1 MFAFQSECNKIDFK
15 SENESSALYD
25 YDSKTNT
32 ICRRDDSK
40 DLCAISSDEQG
51 LYTVD
56 SKYETIDAGAFY
68 KNTSLT
74 DIEFG
79 SNIKKLKNESLV
91 FSDDIGSIIING
103 SNVEIEPYIFGDPS
117 DGSKVPDIK
126 IYVKNTDY
134 DT

>member
-1 MFAFQSECNKIDFK
+1 MQI
-15 SENESSALYD
+15 Y
-25 YDSKTNT
+25 
-32 ICRRDDSK
+32 
-40 DLCAISSDEQG
+40 
-51 LYTVD
+51 
-56 SKYETIDAGAFY
+56 
-68 KNTSLT
+68 TSLT